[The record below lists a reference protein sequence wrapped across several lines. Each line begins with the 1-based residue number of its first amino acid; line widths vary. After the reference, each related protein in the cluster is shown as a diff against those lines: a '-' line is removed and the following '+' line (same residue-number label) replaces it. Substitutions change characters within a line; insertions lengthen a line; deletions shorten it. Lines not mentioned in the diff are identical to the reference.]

1 MSWSMSL
8 CQTVCRLGAL
18 WLPLALAAGL
28 AEKVWSKSAEGKK
41 TKEEGCFVDIGI
53 GPILEDCAL
62 MIWLGTEGI
71 SYCKGPPNSARNSLQ
86 LLSSPNGISNI
97 MACINVALSIHGDKF
112 ERESIALQ
120 THKCVECQEERKW
133 GVPVGSG
140 YVQECNDRNDE
151 KWKGPYGQVPQSHN
165 MGA

>member
-1 MSWSMSL
+1 MPVGWGPVAPISTGS
-8 CQTVCRLGAL
+8 R
-18 WLPLALAAGL
+18 

-71 SYCKGPPNSARNSLQ
+71 SYRKGPPNSARNSLQ

-97 MACINVALSIHGDKF
+97 MACINVALSMYMCQPIILLIHEVTF
-112 ERESIALQ
+112 NQYLALLIIANAVMVTSLRESIALQ

-133 GVPVGSG
+133 G
-140 YVQECNDRNDE
+140 
-151 KWKGPYGQVPQSHN
+151 
-165 MGA
+165 